1 MLPSR
6 SGILT
11 EAIYRK
17 ILTKN
22 NPDFPDSHLI
32 PHIPTLIPR
41 IPTLIPCV
49 PTLISLISF
58 PDSPF
63 QFLQIAIIKEEGNYI
78 FVNFTNDYTL
88 SWHWCLHDLV
98 LSSLLFEQKNKGWD
112 CVEKVLET
120 KL

>member
-11 EAIYRK
+11 EAIYTK

-41 IPTLIPCV
+41 VPTLIP
-49 PTLISLISF
+49 LISL